1 MRRATAALLGTVT
14 ACLLLGAC
22 GTGSDDTSDVGT
34 ASASTTQRPDS
45 QSTTA
50 DSPTSDPTTE
60 PTTTSPTTEAP
71 TTAPT
76 TTPPEDEGDADPAFP
91 TDTSTQFAESSGEWD
106 LVLTDVRVGEHEG
119 FDRIV
124 LEFTGTGVPGWSV
137 GWVDRARLD
146 GSGEAVDLDGDA
158 VLDVYASGTTWPADG
173 YYDGPQRLEPDGGE
187 VDDVYVGGTFEGY
200 TQVLAGVDGAPVP
213 VRVFA
218 LAAPPRLVVDVADSA
233 D

>member
-1 MRRATAALLGTVT
+1 MRRATTALLGAVTVP
-14 ACLLLGAC
+14 LLLGAC
-22 GTGSDDTSDVGT
+22 GTLGDDTSDAGT
-34 ASASTTQRPDS
+34 TSTSTTQRPDT
-45 QSTTA
+45 QSTAA
-50 DSPTSDPTTE
+50 DSPSSDPTAEPTTE
-60 PTTTSPTTEAP
+60 PTTT
-71 TTAPT
+71 PT
-76 TTPPEDEGDADPAFP
+76 TTTTTSDPPEDQGDGDPAFP
-91 TDTSTQFAESSGEWD
+91 TDTATQFAESSGEWD

-146 GSGEAVDLDGDA
+146 GSGEAVDLDGEA
-158 VLDVYASGTTWPADG
+158 TLDVYASGTTWPADG
-173 YYDGPQRLEPDGGE
+173 YYDGPQRLEPDSGA

-200 TQVLAGVDGAPVP
+200 TQVLAGIDSPPSP

-218 LAAPPRLVVDVADSA
+218 LPNPPRLVVDVSDGT